1 MTHSLR
7 TRGTPTVVLVRR
19 GLVALTVIGILATA
33 FELAAARHWNEWEQL
48 IPWAALLALASAAA
62 LSALPGGRGTT
73 AARVLALLVLGAS
86 AYGVLEHLLVN
97 VGSGPHDQRYADAWQ
112 SFSLF
117 ERGWYAITKTVGPA
131 PPLAPGVLGQTALL
145 LLLAT
150 ICHPHRPDNRQD
162 DPGARS
168 AG

>member
-7 TRGTPTVVLVRR
+7 ARGVPTVVLVRR

-33 FELAAARHWNEWEQL
+33 FELAAQRHWNEWEQL
-48 IPWAALLALASAAA
+48 IPWAALAA
-62 LSALPGGRGTT
+62 LLAAVVLLLLPGGRGTT
-73 AARVLALLVLGAS
+73 AARVLAVLVLGAS

-97 VGSGPHDQRYADAWQ
+97 VGTGAHDQRYAATWE
-112 SFSLF
+112 SLSLLQ
-117 ERGWYAITKTVGPA
+117 RGWYALTKTVGPA

-150 ICHPHRPDNRQD
+150 ICTPQ
-162 DPGARS
+162 RS
-168 AG
+168 GGQEE

>member
-33 FELAAARHWNEWEQL
+33 FELAAARHWNELEQL
-48 IPWAALLALASAAA
+48 IPWAALAA
-62 LSALPGGRGTT
+62 LVTAVALLALPGRRGTT

-86 AYGVLEHLLVN
+86 AYGVLDHLLVN
-97 VGSGPHDQRYADAWQ
+97 VGSGAHDQRYADAWQ
-112 SFSLF
+112 SFSLL
-117 ERGWYAITKTVGPA
+117 ERGWFALTKTVGPA
-131 PPLAPGVLGQTALL
+131 PPLAPGVLGQAALL

-150 ICHPHRPDNRQD
+150 ICNPQRSD
-162 DPGARS
+162 DPDSSSAR
-168 AG
+168 